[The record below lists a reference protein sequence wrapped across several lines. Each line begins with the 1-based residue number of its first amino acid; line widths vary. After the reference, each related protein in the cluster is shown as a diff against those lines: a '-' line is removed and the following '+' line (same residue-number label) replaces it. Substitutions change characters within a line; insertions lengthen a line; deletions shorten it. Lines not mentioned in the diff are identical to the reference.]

1 MLGVGFFVHCM
12 SISLVLNATYLIAP
26 TQREEEHKP
35 AYTIEMN
42 GITMSNNTS
51 SRLHLKLGKSSNS
64 RRHIHG
70 NTQLEQMHSAMMSQL
85 RNWQRKTIFHQLA
98 LTVWKQSVHHVV
110 L

>member
-26 TQREEEHKP
+26 TQRQEEHKP

-42 GITMSNNTS
+42 GISMSKNTS
-51 SRLHLKLGKSSNS
+51 SRLHLELGKSSNGG
-64 RRHIHG
+64 RHIHG
-70 NTQLEQMHSAMMSQL
+70 NTQLEQMHSTMMSQL
-85 RNWQRKTIFHQLA
+85 RNWQRKTIFHQLTF
-98 LTVWKQSVHHVV
+98 TVWKQSVHHVV